1 MRILLTSDTHGL
13 LHVIERFAERLKNY
27 DTGIIAGDILEGE
40 ANDRAVDALNS
51 AGKPVLVIPG
61 NHDPTEWASNG
72 NVFSLHL
79 RRILIEG
86 IPFVGYGAI
95 STSFGADFQMVML
108 DQIEH
113 LIDETTILVTH
124 FPPYGVLDDDKGHVG
139 SRILADVVATRKPLF
154 HFFGHAHPSAG
165 VAGNSINASYPF
177 AMAFCGIDTTNVRI
191 WTEKSEAVRQNTNVR
206 CPTCGNLLKIPEE
219 DRFLCPTCMTAFE
232 FDATGKVV
240 LA

>member
-27 DTGIIAGDILEGE
+27 DTGIIAGDILEGGASDE
-40 ANDRAVDALNS
+40 AVDALNT

-61 NHDPTEWASNG
+61 NHDPVEWASNK
-72 NVFSLHL
+72 NVMNLHL
-79 RRILIEG
+79 KRVPIGG

-95 STSFGADFQMVML
+95 STNLGADFQMALL
-108 DQIEH
+108 DQVEH
-113 LIDETTILVTH
+113 LIGESTILVTH
-124 FPPYGVLDDDKGHVG
+124 FPPYGVLDDDNGHVG
-139 SRILADVVATRKPLF
+139 SRILAEVVATRKPLF

-177 AMAFCGIDTTNVRI
+177 AMAFCGIDTTNAEI
-191 WTEKSEAVRQNTNVR
+191 WTERSIAVKHNPSVR
-206 CPTCGNLLKIPEE
+206 CPTCGNSLKIP
-219 DRFLCPTCMTAFE
+219 DQGRFLCPTCMTAFE
-232 FDATGKVV
+232 FDATGKLV